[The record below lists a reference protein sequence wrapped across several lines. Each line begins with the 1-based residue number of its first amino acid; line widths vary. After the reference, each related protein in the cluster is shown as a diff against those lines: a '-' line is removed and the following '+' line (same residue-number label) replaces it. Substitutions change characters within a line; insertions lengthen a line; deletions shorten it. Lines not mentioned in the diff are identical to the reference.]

1 MKPRHSAGSPAVTEA
16 LHSSIL
22 GPQHVGAP
30 ILPQAIQD
38 AAVLRHAV
46 HALEPLLCQLQ
57 ECRAGEQRV

>member
-1 MKPRHSAGSPAVTEA
+1 MSV
-16 LHSSIL
+16 L

-30 ILPQAIQD
+30 ILPQAIKD

-57 ECRAGEQRV
+57 ECRAREQRV